1 MLEQYFLY
9 TIYMKK
15 SVLIAMCILSGFLGL
30 FLVQKINLPA
40 ADIGRHIKNG
50 DVFLHAAEYAVSR
63 SALLHTNFFS
73 FTFPDFPFINHHWGY
88 GIIAYLIYSMSGWT
102 GLSLFYISIMLITFC
117 LLFLLISKKI
127 PLYTSIPLA
136 LFLIPLIAERSEIR
150 PEGISYL
157 LIAVFIFILVR
168 FSENKITKNYL
179 FILPI
184 LSICWINMHI
194 YAIFAPLIVG
204 TFLCESLIR
213 KDWEKVKIFTSIT
226 MLCALGLLFSPYGL
240 SGALYPF
247 KIFENYG
254 YMVAENQSISF
265 LQTLNF
271 INPNFLWW
279 KISAVIASVCSV
291 LVLMHPQKRSFPI
304 ALGLMT
310 IAFGGLSFF
319 GIRHL
324 TLFGLILLPFLGSL
338 FQIVFEDSH
347 VQTERDTRWAWS
359 IIISIFLVLVIFV
372 RFNDRLPGSS
382 RWGFGLYP
390 RNADS
395 ALFVETN
402 NISGPFFSNYD
413 IGGLLIFSL
422 FTPERKERV
431 FVDNRPEVYPES
443 FFFDTYKPMQE
454 NPAVWEEKSKE
465 YNFNAVWF
473 YRLDSTPWAQEFLIS
488 LVGNPL
494 WVPVYVDDFTI
505 IFLKRTEKNNA
516 VITQY
521 ELPRSMFSVQ

>member
-1 MLEQYFLY
+1 
-9 TIYMKK
+9 MKK
-15 SVLIAMCILSGFLGL
+15 STLIVALILSVFLGI

-50 DVFLHAAEYAVSR
+50 EVLLHAKEYAVSR

-88 GIIAYLIYSMSGWT
+88 GIIAYLTYSMFGWT
-102 GLSLFYISIMLITFC
+102 GLSLSYICTLILTF
-117 LLFLLISKKI
+117 LILFSLVSKKI
-127 PLYTSIPLA
+127 PLYITIPLS

-150 PEGISYL
+150 PEGLS
-157 LIAVFIFILVR
+157 
-168 FSENKITKNYL
+168 YL
-179 FILPI
+179 FIAIFLYILIRFNDDKLKKTYLYILPV
-184 LSICWINMHI
+184 LSVFWINIHI
-194 YAIFAPLIVG
+194 YAILGPLLVG
-204 TFLCESLIR
+204 TFLCESLLR
-213 KDWEKVKIFTSIT
+213 KDWEKVKMFLLIIL
-226 MLCALGLLFSPYGL
+226 LCGIGLLISPYGL

-279 KISAVIASVCSV
+279 KLSALIASILSIVVCIHTGV
-291 LVLMHPQKRSFPI
+291 KRFPV
-304 ALGLMT
+304 ALGIITL
-310 IAFGGLSFF
+310 AFGGLSFF

-324 TLFGLILLPFLGSL
+324 TLFGLILLPFLGTL
-338 FQIVFEDSH
+338 IHLLYKKDETSH
-347 VQTERDTRWAWS
+347 GKDASTAWAWS
-359 IIISIFLVLVIFV
+359 IIISLFLIVCIFA

-395 ALFVETN
+395 ALFVKTHQIE
-402 NISGPFFSNYD
+402 GPFFSNYD

-422 FTPERKERV
+422 FTPERKEKV

-473 YRLDSTPWAQEFLIS
+473 YRLDSTPWAQTFLIT
-488 LVGNPL
+488 LIKNPL
-494 WVPVYVDDFTI
+494 WAPVYVDDFTI
-505 IFLKRTEKNNA
+505 IFLKRVEKNNQL
-516 VITQY
+516 ITQY
-521 ELPRSMFSVQ
+521 ELPKSMFSVTE